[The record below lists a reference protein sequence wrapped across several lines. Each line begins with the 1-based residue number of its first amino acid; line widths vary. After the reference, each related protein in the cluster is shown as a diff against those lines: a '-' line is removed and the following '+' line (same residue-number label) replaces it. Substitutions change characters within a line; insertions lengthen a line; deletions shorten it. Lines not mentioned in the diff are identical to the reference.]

1 MKWIT
6 EYIGRPWIDIILT
19 ALSAAFLILT
29 FPKSEMYYL
38 AYVALV
44 PLILIIKKSD
54 PLKAFI
60 YSLSA
65 GLIFYT
71 QFLWWLLST
80 EGVNPFNFT
89 LGVFLKACYLGLFGL
104 LACYFQKKEPR
115 WNIITFPST
124 WVIIEFMRSHISF
137 LSTPWGILGYSQYSV
152 LPVVWISSFAGVYGI
167 SFLIVMVNTTIAE
180 IIDAYL
186 SSSQVE
192 VQRRAYSPGIKKISL
207 GLLTGILILSG
218 LHALSYT
225 QEGSTPKLKVALVQG
240 NVYWNN
246 KYWSNK
252 YKNDTSYRE
261 GIFQKYSLL
270 SRQVA
275 GFKPDLILWPSS
287 SVPGKMPYEQM
298 RVRMLSE
305 LAQEMGSFLLVG
317 SSGFDKFNPEQRQTW
332 RLSNSAFLFSPQG
345 KMLDKYD
352 KIRLLPFDEY
362 LPLRGFIKWPSWVAS
377 DMIDSLPG
385 KHKTIFNMGDVRFA
399 VLICWENMFPE
410 QFREMAAKGVQFMV
424 SMTNE
429 GFTKVPVGHYQML
442 AVNVLRAVENHV
454 AIARIS
460 STGVSCII
468 EPNGR
473 IVDRVRDHNS
483 NDVNV
488 EGYLVDEIPLSSKR
502 TFYSRYG
509 DWFIY
514 TLSGIFIVFISK
526 GRMSKLFTIRKNK
539 NNFQGGI
546 ER

>member
-1 MKWIT
+1 MLKT
-6 EYIGRPWIDIILT
+6 KYIGRPWIDIILT
-19 ALSAAFLILT
+19 AISATLLILT

-44 PLILIIKKSD
+44 PLILIIKRSG

-80 EGVNPFNFT
+80 DGVNPFNFT
-89 LGVFLKACYLGLFGL
+89 LGVFLKACYPGLFGL
-104 LACYFQKKEPR
+104 LACYLQKKKPR

-152 LPVVWISSFAGVYGI
+152 LPVVWISSFTGVYGI
-167 SFLIVMVNTTIAE
+167 SFLIVMVNTIIAE

-186 SSSQVE
+186 LSTQVE
-192 VQRRAYSPGIKKISL
+192 VQGKAYSLGIKKTSL
-207 GLLTGILILSG
+207 GILTGILILFG

-225 QEGSTPKLKVALVQG
+225 EEGSTPKLKVALVQG

-246 KYWSNK
+246 KYWSEK

-270 SRQVA
+270 SREVA

-287 SVPGKMPYEQM
+287 SVPGKMPYERT
-298 RVRMLSE
+298 RVKMLSD
-305 LAQEMGSFLLVG
+305 LAQETKSFLLVG
-317 SSGFDKFNPEQRQTW
+317 SSGFDKFNPEQRQTL

-345 KMLDKYD
+345 KILDRYD

-362 LPLRGFIKWPSWVAS
+362 LPFRRIIKWPSWIAS

-385 KHKTIFNMGDVRFA
+385 KRKTIFNMDNVRFA

-410 QFREMAAKGVQFMV
+410 QFREMAVKGVQFMV

-429 GFTKVPVGHYQML
+429 GFTKVPIGHYQML
-442 AVNVLRAVENHV
+442 AVNVLRAVENHI

-473 IVDRVRDHNS
+473 IVDRVKDRNL
-483 NDVNV
+483 NDVDV
-488 EGYLVDEIPLSSKR
+488 EGYLIGQVPLSSER
-502 TFYSRYG
+502 TFYNRHGDLFVYSLSTILAFFFLKIIISRIN
-509 DWFIY
+509 FR
-514 TLSGIFIVFISK
+514 
-526 GRMSKLFTIRKNK
+526 GRKSS
-539 NNFQGGI
+539 
-546 ER
+546 

>member
-1 MKWIT
+1 MKL
-6 EYIGRPWIDIILT
+6 ERNYIRGPWIDILLT
-19 ALSAAFLILT
+19 ALSATFLILT

-44 PLILIIKKSD
+44 PLILIIKRSG

-60 YSLSA
+60 YSLTV

-80 EGVNPFNFT
+80 EGVNSFNFS
-89 LGVFLKACYLGLFGL
+89 LGVFLKACYLGFFGL
-104 LACYFQKKEPR
+104 LACYLQRKEPR
-115 WNIITFPST
+115 CNIITFPSI

-180 IIDAYL
+180 IIEVYL
-186 SSSQVE
+186 SSSQVK
-192 VQRRAYSPGIKKISL
+192 VQRKAYSPGIQKVSL
-207 GLLTGILILSG
+207 SIFIGILILFG
-218 LHALSYT
+218 FHALSYT
-225 QEGSTPKLKVALVQG
+225 QDGSTPKLKVALVQG

-246 KYWSNK
+246 KYWSDK

-261 GIFQKYSLL
+261 GIFKKYSLL
-270 SRQVA
+270 TLKAADSR
-275 GFKPDLILWPSS
+275 PDLVTWPSS
-287 SVPGKMPYEQM
+287 SVPGTLPFDVV
-298 RVRMLSE
+298 RVRMLSD
-305 LAQEMGSFLLVG
+305 LAQRTGSFLLFG
-317 SSGFDKFNPEQRQTW
+317 SSGFDKFNREQRQTN
-332 RLSNSAFLFSPQG
+332 RLSNSAFLLSPQG
-345 KMLDKYD
+345 QMLGRYD

-362 LPLRGFIKWPSWVAS
+362 LPLRGVIKWPSWVAS
-377 DMIDSLPG
+377 DMIDSFPG
-385 KHKTIFNMGDVRFA
+385 KEMTIFNMGKARFG

-410 QFREMAAKGVQFMV
+410 QFRKMAARGVDFMV

-429 GFTKVPVGHYQML
+429 GFTNVPTGHHQML
-442 AVNVLRAVENHV
+442 AVNTLRAVENHV

-473 IVDRVRDHNS
+473 IVDRVRDHDS

-488 EGYLVDEIPLSSKR
+488 EGYLVGQVPLSSER
-502 TFYSRYG
+502 TFYNRHG
-509 DWFIY
+509 DWFVY
-514 TLSGIFIVFISK
+514 GLSIILAFFFTKIIISK
-526 GRMSKLFTIRKNK
+526 INSKRGKFS
-539 NNFQGGI
+539 
-546 ER
+546 